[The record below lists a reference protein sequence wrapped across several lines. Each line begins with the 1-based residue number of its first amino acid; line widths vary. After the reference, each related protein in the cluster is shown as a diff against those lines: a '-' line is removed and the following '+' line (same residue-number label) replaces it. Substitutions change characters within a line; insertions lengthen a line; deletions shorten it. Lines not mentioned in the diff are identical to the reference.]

1 MGMDSGTLLVRKLEL
16 RLELASE
23 MQRVD
28 PMMGFDTDFDTA
40 RSEAAAAVA
49 F

>member
-1 MGMDSGTLLVRKLEL
+1 MDSGTLLVGKLEL
-16 RLELASE
+16 RLESASE

-40 RSEAAAAVA
+40 GSEAAAAVA

>member
-1 MGMDSGTLLVRKLEL
+1 MSIDLRTLLVGKLEL
-16 RLELASE
+16 RLELALE

-28 PMMGFDTDFDTA
+28 PIIGFDTDFDTA
-40 RSEAAAAVA
+40 GLEAAAAVA